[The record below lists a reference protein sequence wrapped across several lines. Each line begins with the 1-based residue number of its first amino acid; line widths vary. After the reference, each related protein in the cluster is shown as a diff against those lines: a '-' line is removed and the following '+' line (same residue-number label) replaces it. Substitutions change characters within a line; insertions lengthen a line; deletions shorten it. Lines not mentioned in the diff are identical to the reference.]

1 MRATPSTSAKVERLR
16 PYLASLADADL
27 GVACTFLAGRPFPP
41 GDGRR
46 LGVGW
51 AAIAQALRDLTRIP
65 DDELGATY
73 RAHGDLGDTA
83 AALLARYPPALPL
96 VPHPL
101 TLARVASAFGVIAAA
116 QGAASRG
123 TKAAVLRGLLG
134 DAAPREAAYLIKI
147 MTSDMRVGL
156 REGLLL
162 SAIAAAFGRDAAS
175 VRRAALFVADPGE
188 IAVRARAGELE
199 HAALIPGRPFRF
211 MLASPLDAPGDAL
224 DPGGPAL
231 WVEDKYDGI
240 RAQVHRVGGVVR
252 ILSRTLDDV
261 TPAFPELT
269 DPLSS
274 LAETY
279 ILDGEIVAWKEGR
292 ALEFF
297 QLQQRLQRRDP
308 GRLVEAIPVV
318 LVAFDLLHL
327 DGRDLETAPLA
338 ERRAALEAL
347 GPRAPVRIST
357 GAFGRTAGGSRRPV
371 PRGAPRRQR
380 GHRDEALRRPLPA
393 GPARAA
399 LDEVEAGRRH
409 ARRRG
414 GRGGVRPRQARGR
427 ALRLHVRGARRG
439 PARRRSG
446 RRTAG

>member
-1 MRATPSTSAKVERLR
+1 M
-16 PYLASLADADL
+16 
-27 GVACTFLAGRPFPP
+27 
-41 GDGRR
+41 
-46 LGVGW
+46 
-51 AAIAQALRDLTRIP
+51 
-65 DDELGATY
+65 
-73 RAHGDLGDTA
+73 
-83 AALLARYPPALPL
+83 
-96 VPHPL
+96 
-101 TLARVASAFGVIAAA
+101 IAAA

-199 HAALIPGRPFRF
+199 DAALIPGRPFRF

-224 DPGGPAL
+224 DAGGPAL

-240 RAQVHRVGGVVR
+240 RTQVHRVGGVVR

-261 TPAFPELT
+261 TPAFPKLA

-338 ERRAALEAL
+338 ERRAVLEAL

-357 GAFGRTAGGSRRPV
+357 GAFGRTAEDLDARFREARRAGNEGIVMKRFDAPYQPGRRGRLWMKWKPASARSTSWWSRPNT
-371 PRGAPRRQR
+371 AT
-380 GHRDEALRRPLPA
+380 AS
-393 GPARAA
+393 ARACS
-399 LDEVEAGRRH
+399 
-409 ARRRG
+409 
-414 GRGGVRPRQARGR
+414 PIT
-427 ALRLHVRGARRG
+427 
-439 PARRRSG
+439 RSRCATG
-446 RRTAG
+446 TG